1 MERSISIGPVQP
13 RKVVKGG
20 PTFSKLFRLESWLKW
35 PGYVAL
41 KKMKQFAQS
50 RKVCMKDI

>member
-20 PTFSKLFRLESWLKW
+20 PMFSKIVVEVAWLRS
-35 PGYVAL
+35 A
-41 KKMKQFAQS
+41 KKDETVCSVAQS
-50 RKVCMKDI
+50 CMKDI